1 MQRYSIL
8 LACFKSNIQRT
19 QLVSKKIYTNLFIY
33 QFYKTIFSQLI
44 NKINEIIQYNQFF
57 VQIEFYLNSNKTL
70 FKKIV
75 I

>member
-8 LACFKSNIQRT
+8 LDCFKSNNQRT
-19 QLVSKKIYTNLFIY
+19 QLVLKKIYTNLFIY
-33 QFYKTIFSQLI
+33 QFYKTIFSRLI

-57 VQIEFYLNSNKTL
+57 VQVEFYLNSNKTL